1 MLKSYLFLAWNAHIY
16 LWRETRCCRTRKE
29 YIDILRELRRK
40 HPDMDMPTLESMAA
54 SEVLNRGPKSRA
66 FYRIQA
72 TRKLTGGGNLIRR
85 KAATD
90 RRDSVI
96 DDTAFA
102 TIVDDDVTRLFFE
115 PGHYTV
121 FENVG
126 ACQLTVVRQVSGK
139 LRHLRCLH
147 VTDPPTDWP
156 LLQYFNTDDYSDA
169 DSVYWRLKIK
179 KLNKQ

>member
-1 MLKSYLFLAWNAHIY
+1 
-16 LWRETRCCRTRKE
+16 
-29 YIDILRELRRK
+29 
-40 HPDMDMPTLESMAA
+40 MAA
-54 SEVLNRGPKSRA
+54 NEVLNRGPKSRA

-126 ACQLTVVRQVSGK
+126 SCQLTVVRQVRCK
-139 LRHLRCLH
+139 LRHFRCLRL
-147 VTDPPTDWP
+147 TDLLTDWP
-156 LLQYFNTDDYSDA
+156 SNT
-169 DSVYWRLKIK
+169 VLEH
-179 KLNKQ
+179 

>member
-1 MLKSYLFLAWNAHIY
+1 MKCVTHRFDVEIAVNRWCGIKHDVAG
-16 LWRETRCCRTRKE
+16 CRTRKE

-102 TIVDDDVTRLFFE
+102 TMVDDDVTRLFFE

-126 ACQLTVVRQVSGK
+126 SFQLTVVRQVCCIEFLVIITSLG
-139 LRHLRCLH
+139 LVR
-147 VTDPPTDWP
+147 
-156 LLQYFNTDDYSDA
+156 
-169 DSVYWRLKIK
+169 
-179 KLNKQ
+179 

>member
-1 MLKSYLFLAWNAHIY
+1 MFLCVSLTTIILSRDVAA
-16 LWRETRCCRTRKE
+16 CRTRKE

-54 SEVLNRGPKSRA
+54 AEVLNRGPKSRA

-72 TRKLTGGGNLIRR
+72 TRKLTGGGNIIRR

-90 RRDSVI
+90 RRDSII

-102 TIVDDDVTRLFFE
+102 TVVDDDITRLFFE

-126 ACQLTVVRQVSGK
+126 SFQLTVVRQVSSA
-139 LRHLRCLH
+139 LCAVRNAVRTC
-147 VTDPPTDWP
+147 T
-156 LLQYFNTDDYSDA
+156 
-169 DSVYWRLKIK
+169 
-179 KLNKQ
+179 

>member
-1 MLKSYLFLAWNAHIY
+1 
-16 LWRETRCCRTRKE
+16 
-29 YIDILRELRRK
+29 
-40 HPDMDMPTLESMAA
+40 MPTLESMAA

-102 TIVDDDVTRLFFE
+102 TMIDDDVTRLFFE

-126 ACQLTVVRQVSGK
+126 SFKLTVMRQVSRDNRTPLFKYK
-139 LRHLRCLH
+139 LNLNSYIAVKLSEWNRLRLSAYLDSELRC
-147 VTDPPTDWP
+147 
-156 LLQYFNTDDYSDA
+156 YFNIVIHDGCDDCSHMW
-169 DSVYWRLKIK
+169 SQIPQK
-179 KLNKQ
+179 

>member
-1 MLKSYLFLAWNAHIY
+1 
-16 LWRETRCCRTRKE
+16 
-29 YIDILRELRRK
+29 
-40 HPDMDMPTLESMAA
+40 MDMPTLESMAA
-54 SEVLNRGPKSRA
+54 AEVLNRGPKSRA

-85 KAATD
+85 KAAGG

-102 TIVDDDVTRLFFE
+102 TTVEDDVTRLFFE

-126 ACQLTVVRQVSGK
+126 SCQMTVVRQVCDVVLSNVKVSRPMSLVK
-139 LRHLRCLH
+139 LM
-147 VTDPPTDWP
+147 
-156 LLQYFNTDDYSDA
+156 
-169 DSVYWRLKIK
+169 
-179 KLNKQ
+179 

>member
-1 MLKSYLFLAWNAHIY
+1 
-16 LWRETRCCRTRKE
+16 
-29 YIDILRELRRK
+29 
-40 HPDMDMPTLESMAA
+40 MDMPTLESMAA
-54 SEVLNRGPKSRA
+54 AEVLNRGPKSRA

-126 ACQLTVVRQVSGK
+126 SCQLTVVRQVSGK
-139 LRHLRCLH
+139 CRHLRCLR
-147 VTDPPTDWP
+147 VTDLPTDWP
-156 LLQYFNTDDYSDA
+156 SPHYLNTDNTNYASQVA
-169 DSVYWRLKIK
+169 CGL
-179 KLNKQ
+179 

>member
-1 MLKSYLFLAWNAHIY
+1 
-16 LWRETRCCRTRKE
+16 
-29 YIDILRELRRK
+29 
-40 HPDMDMPTLESMAA
+40 MPTLESMAA
-54 SEVLNRGPKSRA
+54 AEVLSRGPKSRA

-72 TRKLTGGGNLIRR
+72 TRKLTGGGNIIRR

-102 TIVDDDVTRLFFE
+102 TIVDDDIMRLFFE

-126 ACQLTVVRQVSGK
+126 SFQLTVVRQVSRV
-139 LRHLRCLH
+139 LSCCLH
-147 VTDPPTDWP
+147 RVMDRFFCDQSLYT
-156 LLQYFNTDDYSDA
+156 
-169 DSVYWRLKIK
+169 
-179 KLNKQ
+179 